1 MPLVKKVSSS
11 WTPIEH
17 QDLKVGDIIFV
28 ENAEKLIELGDA
40 VYCDDKGNEL
50 AFSEEGEC
58 VFPIILKNIEDAR
71 KFIKYMEKEKKVEI
85 TEKTKDRVESIVNSM
100 EEPKLEVIEQ
110 PKKRTP
116 EELKTMRIENLRKAR
131 EARKAKAV

>member
-1 MPLVKKVSSS
+1 MPLVKKVSSY

-17 QDLKVGDIIFV
+17 QDLKVGDVVFV

-40 VYCDDKGNEL
+40 VYCDEKGNEL
-50 AFSEEGEC
+50 AFSEEREC
-58 VFPIILKNIEDAR
+58 VFPVILKNMEDAKR
-71 KFIKYMEKEKKVEI
+71 FVKYMQTEKKVET
-85 TEKTKDRVESIVNSM
+85 TEKIETRVADIVSAM
-100 EEPKLEVIEQ
+100 EEPKIEAVEQ

-116 EELKTMRIENLRKAR
+116 EEMKAFRIENLRKAR